1 MAGGAAK
8 KLNLFWTYQN
18 SDDDDDDDDDDK
30 IVDHAKKGR
39 KADDSQWYCHVTT
52 DGSKREIFMIHR
64 SITFMAIN
72 NPSNNHI
79 KCSELLD

>member
-8 KLNLFWTYQN
+8 NWTYQN
-18 SDDDDDDDDDDK
+18 SDDDDDK

-39 KADDSQWYCHVTT
+39 KVDDSQWYCHVTT

-64 SITFMAIN
+64 SITFMANAPTIPQIITLN
-72 NPSNNHI
+72 AQ
-79 KCSELLD
+79 KFLD